1 MNRDKTWV
9 GAAAVVAVALVVWYA
24 RGDAPVQQG
33 VARRPVEPPAASF
46 RITLGIGDS
55 APQAWDGEVIPAS
68 GQAEVEE
75 DELRL
80 HKYPGPGSESGPD
93 PDLPSDRITH
103 DRRHWIA
110 STRPAPRRSTAS
122 PLVIEPPSVLVHLR
136 SGAENAPVEVRT
148 VRGSFRFTPA
158 ELPLFRPASFLDGK
172 VRVERVPPVAAI
184 AQEQL
189 GHQDLP
195 AVWATRS
202 GDLWVAWQEYDDT
215 ADAVYARRRGRTGW
229 EPAWRLDSGRDVFGV
244 AVAEDGRGNIWV
256 IWSMQVNGNWDLY
269 GRFHDGRSWSASE
282 RLTSAAGPDVF
293 HRAARDGQGRLWVV
307 WTRPVTGGR
316 TAVFARRREGQG
328 WSAEEEISPPGTAA
342 GNSWFPALA
351 CGPTGAAVAWDA
363 YTDGSYN
370 VFLRRFTDGRWGPV
384 ETVAGTGLFEAE
396 PAVAIDAQNRV
407 WVAWIESGAN
417 WGKDTGFLVQERKG
431 TTLYSSRAVRV
442 ACFDG
447 RRLETSSRLEDA
459 LGPAEH
465 WEAPQLIAAPGGPW
479 LVLRHMRW
487 RQSDMRTTHAAG
499 VIYWGLWQFHL
510 TRYTGGS
517 WSAPVRLPRSGSR
530 NDGKAAATVDPSGTL
545 WLVWATDQRDTRAY
559 LPIQNRVELAQIALP
574 ASSAEP
580 QLVPAASAAAPAFS
594 PIHPREAEQ
603 VGRIRSYRIDHGG
616 KRYGIYRG
624 DLHRHTEI
632 SIDGSGDGSL
642 FDTYRY
648 ARDAAA
654 LDFLGVTD
662 HTHDVVEPYA
672 WWRSQ
677 KVADLFQIQN
687 AFAAFYA
694 YERSV
699 EYPNG
704 HRNVVFVRR
713 GIDVL
718 PIEYDEANGW
728 EGSERL
734 FWVSAAQPGSFDPSH
749 VRHLE
754 RYRLARQRSGSREIW
769 WRSSR
774 GCARPTNIP
783 EPRAR
788 SVSPPAPSRAPKIPA
803 CARSVLSGTPW
814 PRAIVSALSPLR
826 TTCRRTSVMP
836 V

>member
-1 MNRDKTWV
+1 MRA
-9 GAAAVVAVALVVWYA
+9 GGRA
-24 RGDAPVQQG
+24 RG
-33 VARRPVEPPAASF
+33 
-46 RITLGIGDS
+46 
-55 APQAWDGEVIPAS
+55 W
-68 GQAEVEE
+68 
-75 DELRL
+75 
-80 HKYPGPGSESGPD
+80 
-93 PDLPSDRITH
+93 
-103 DRRHWIA
+103 
-110 STRPAPRRSTAS
+110 
-122 PLVIEPPSVLVHLR
+122 SV
-136 SGAENAPVEVRT
+136 
-148 VRGSFRFTPA
+148 
-158 ELPLFRPASFLDGK
+158 
-172 VRVERVPPVAAI
+172 
-184 AQEQL
+184 
-189 GHQDLP
+189 
-195 AVWATRS
+195 
-202 GDLWVAWQEYDDT
+202 
-215 ADAVYARRRGRTGW
+215 RRGDQS
-229 EPAWRLDSGRDVFGV
+229 A
-244 AVAEDGRGNIWV
+244 RG
-256 IWSMQVNGNWDLY
+256 
-269 GRFHDGRSWSASE
+269 
-282 RLTSAAGPDVF
+282 AG
-293 HRAARDGQGRLWVV
+293 
-307 WTRPVTGGR
+307 
-316 TAVFARRREGQG
+316 
-328 WSAEEEISPPGTAA
+328 A

-351 CGPTGAAVAWDA
+351 GGPTGAAVAWDA

-370 VFLRRFTDGRWGPV
+370 VFLRRFADGRWGPV

-431 TTLYSSRAVRV
+431 TSLYSSRAVRV

-459 LGPAEH
+459 LGPTEH
-465 WEAPQLIAAPGGPW
+465 WEAPELIAAPGGPW

-487 RQSDMRTTHAAG
+487 RQSDMRTTHIAG

-510 TRYTGGS
+510 TRYSGGS

-545 WLVWATDQRDTRAY
+545 WLVWGTDQRDTRAY

-580 QLVPAASAAAPAFS
+580 QLVPAAPAASPAFS

-616 KRYGIYRG
+616 KRYAIYRG

-632 SIDGSGDGSL
+632 SIDGGGDGSL

-648 ARDAAA
+648 ARDAAG

-662 HTHDVVEPYA
+662 HTHDVVEPYS
-672 WWRSQ
+672 WWRTQ

-704 HRNVVFVRR
+704 HRNVFFVRR

-734 FWVSAAQPGSFDPSH
+734 FWYLRRNRGLSISHTSATAAGTDWRDNDPEVENLVEIFQGMRNTYEYPGAPSPKRLTPSPKSRAEAPSLRPLGF
-749 VRHLE
+749 VWNALAKG
-754 RYRLARQRSGSREIW
+754 YRLGFIASSDHMSTHISYACLIAEELTLESLREAIQARRAYAATDNIVLDARFTGSDGEHLMGEDFASTSAIRI
-769 WRSSR
+769 
-774 GCARPTNIP
+774 
-783 EPRAR
+783 RAR
-788 SVSPPAPSRAPKIPA
+788 ILGTGPVSRVDVVRNGAIVYSATPNTADVNFEYVDEAPPAAEAYYYLRVIQSDGEMAWGSPA
-803 CARSVLSGTPW
+803 WVRYQQ
-814 PRAIVSALSPLR
+814 
-826 TTCRRTSVMP
+826 
-836 V
+836 